1 MQITLNRFRSRIRS
15 ESLRVPF
22 PGGPADFQAAAKSLA
37 VLPGWSYTDRDTQD
51 GLEFSPTYPGA
62 YPNATPTPGQPPV
75 KTPTPRPPGIAQV
88 QIPHTVEGRA
98 ACTTCHTVGGAGVG
112 APGGTGMP
120 ASHQGRTDAVCTGCH
135 QAAAPA
141 ATVTVTLTPTP
152 TPHPSVPPAI
162 YGWVKNAAQ
171 EAVSGV
177 SAVII
182 IRGNEKA
189 YNLVLD
195 AVKVP
200 VTGVIQPGS
209 WQVFGASFGRDYG
222 DLYGG
227 YEVMVQGS
235 SQMPGI
241 LEAP

>member
-1 MQITLNRFRSRIRS
+1 MHRL
-15 ESLRVPF
+15 P
-22 PGGPADFQAAAKSLA
+22 PGGCSGRHGDADA
-37 VLPGWSYTDRDTQD
+37 G
-51 GLEFSPTYPGA
+51 
-62 YPNATPTPGQPPV
+62 PTPL
-75 KTPTPRPPGIAQV
+75 
-88 QIPHTVEGRA
+88 
-98 ACTTCHTVGGAGVG
+98 
-112 APGGTGMP
+112 
-120 ASHQGRTDAVCTGCH
+120 S
-135 QAAAPA
+135 
-141 ATVTVTLTPTP
+141 
-152 TPHPSVPPAI
+152 
-162 YGWVKNAAQ
+162 
-171 EAVSGV
+171 AVSGV